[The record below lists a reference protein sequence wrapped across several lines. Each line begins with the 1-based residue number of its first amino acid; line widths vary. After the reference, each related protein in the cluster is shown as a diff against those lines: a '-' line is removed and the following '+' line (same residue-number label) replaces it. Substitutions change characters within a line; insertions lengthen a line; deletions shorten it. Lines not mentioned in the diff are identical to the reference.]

1 MAKARIYQPSRTAMQ
16 QGKAKTRY
24 WLLEYEPVAPRHPD
38 PLMGWTSSRDTRAQ
52 VKLRFDSRED
62 AIAYAERNG
71 IDYVV
76 VEPHTRRPII
86 KSYAD
91 NFRFDRVR

>member
-1 MAKARIYQPSRTAMQ
+1 MQ
-16 QGKAKTRY
+16 QGKAKTRH
-24 WLLEYEPVAPRHPD
+24 WLLEYEPASPRRPD

-52 VKLRFDSRED
+52 LKLRFDSREE

-71 IDYVV
+71 IEYEVT
-76 VEPHTRRPII
+76 EPNTRRPII

-91 NFRFDRVR
+91 NFRYDRVR

>member
-16 QGKAKTRY
+16 QGQAKTRH
-24 WLLEYEPVAPRHPD
+24 WLLEYEPAAPRTRD

-52 VKLRFDSRED
+52 LKLRFDSREE
-62 AIAYAERNG
+62 AVAYAERNG
-71 IDYVV
+71 IAYEVI
-76 VEPHTRRPII
+76 EPHTRRTTI

-91 NFRFDRVR
+91 NFRYDRVR